1 MLYLLFRSAY
11 SISPVPSETIFA
23 KESTLK
29 HYITGS
35 SVNVEGVVFKQDNSG
50 LLPYFDTTSIES
62 VPSSAHGGLEI
73 TLTIEKSGT
82 SFLRLRLI
90 SINIVK
96 HLASLMHLEQYPQYF
111 NVNEKTQ

>member
-1 MLYLLFRSAY
+1 MFFVIFRSAY
-11 SISPVPSETIFA
+11 SISPVPSETIFD
-23 KESTLK
+23 KKSTLK

-35 SVNVEGVVFKQDNSG
+35 SVNVGGVTFKQDNSV

-96 HLASLMHLEQYPQYF
+96 HLASLMHFEQYPQYF
-111 NVNEKTQ
+111 YVDEKTQ